1 MGDKLKTPPRGR
13 LITNLLVE
21 GLLLKNLLKEM
32 FEGLYIHIPF
42 CNQKCPYCDFFSVVG
57 SPVRFEEYFQ
67 ALLRELEYY
76 RDLYRFNLKTIYFGG
91 GTPSVVPPRVYEK
104 FFQQLERL
112 VDLSHLEEI
121 TIEVNPESYTYED
134 FKHLR
139 DIGFNRTSIGVQSF
153 IEKNLQLLGRKHS
166 VKHSLE
172 TIENANR
179 TGFENIS
186 VDLIW
191 GLPDQTPDLLKEEF
205 KILETLPV
213 KHLSAY
219 LLTVYEETPLQSMVE
234 KGLFKLPSEE
244 RIEKLYYTLLGKTER
259 LNLKR
264 YEISNFAL
272 SEEYQSKHNL
282 LYWKLKPFL
291 GIGAGA
297 WSFDGKRRWHNLRN
311 IRRYVEKLFKEK
323 TPPKAGEILLDEK
336 ELLKE
341 AIIMGL
347 RTAEGVPYEWIK
359 NKLPKEVLEEFFTL
373 KGDKIA
379 FNDKGFLV
387 SNSILSMLV

>member
-1 MGDKLKTPPRGR
+1 
-13 LITNLLVE
+13 
-21 GLLLKNLLKEM
+21 M
-32 FEGLYIHIPF
+32 FQGLYIHIPF

-57 SPVRFEEYFQ
+57 STVGFEEYFQ
-67 ALLRELEYY
+67 ALLREIEYY
-76 RDLYRFNLKTIYFGG
+76 LNLYRFELKTIYFGG
-91 GTPSVVPPRVYEK
+91 GTPSVVPPKVYEK
-104 FFQQLERL
+104 FFQQLDSL
-112 VDLSHLEEI
+112 IDLSHLEEI

-139 DIGFNRTSIGVQSF
+139 RIGFNRISIGVQSF

-172 TIENANR
+172 TIENAHR
-179 TGFENIS
+179 AGFENIS

-191 GLPDQTPDLLKEEF
+191 GLPNQTPDLLREEF

-244 RIEKLYYTLLGKTER
+244 RIEKLYYTLLEETER

-297 WSFDGKRRWHNLRN
+297 WSFDGKKRWHNIRN
-311 IRRYVEKLFKEK
+311 IRQYVEKLLKEK
-323 TPPKAGEILLDEK
+323 SPPSAGEILLDEG

-347 RTAEGVPYEWIK
+347 RTTDGVPYEWIK
-359 NKLPKEVLEEFFTL
+359 DKLPKEVLKEFFTL
-373 KGDKIA
+373 KGDRIA

-387 SNSILSMLV
+387 SNSILSMLI

>member
-1 MGDKLKTPPRGR
+1 
-13 LITNLLVE
+13 
-21 GLLLKNLLKEM
+21 M

-57 SPVRFEEYFQ
+57 SPVGFEEYFE

-76 RDLYRFNLKTIYFGG
+76 RNLYGFSLKTIYFGG
-91 GTPSVVPPRVYEK
+91 GTPSVVPPKVYER
-104 FFQQLERL
+104 FFQQLEEL
-112 VDLSHLEEI
+112 IDLSRVEEI
-121 TIEVNPESYTYED
+121 TIEVNPESYTYRD
-134 FKHLR
+134 FKLLR
-139 DIGFNRTSIGVQSF
+139 EIGFNRLSVGVQSF
-153 IEKNLQLLGRKHS
+153 VERNLKVLGRKHS

-172 TIENANR
+172 TVENAHLA
-179 TGFENIS
+179 GFENIS

-191 GLPDQTPDLLKEEF
+191 GLPDQTPDLLREEF
-205 KILETLPV
+205 KILKTLPV

-219 LLTVYEETPLQSMVE
+219 LLTVYEETPLHSMVE
-234 KGLFKLPSEE
+234 NGAFKLPSEE
-244 RIEKLYYTLLGKTER
+244 RIEELYYTLLGEAEK

-272 SEEYQSKHNL
+272 SETYQSKHNL
-282 LYWKLKPFL
+282 LYWRLKPFL

-297 WSFDGKRRWHNLRN
+297 WSFDGKKRWHNVRN
-311 IRRYVEKLFKEK
+311 IRLYIDKLLKENS
-323 TPPKAGEILLDEK
+323 PPTAGEIILDEK

-347 RTAEGVPYEWIK
+347 RTTEGIPFEWIK
-359 NKLPKEVLEEFFTL
+359 GKLPEEVIEEFFTL

-387 SNSILSMLV
+387 SNSILSLCLNSTEWK